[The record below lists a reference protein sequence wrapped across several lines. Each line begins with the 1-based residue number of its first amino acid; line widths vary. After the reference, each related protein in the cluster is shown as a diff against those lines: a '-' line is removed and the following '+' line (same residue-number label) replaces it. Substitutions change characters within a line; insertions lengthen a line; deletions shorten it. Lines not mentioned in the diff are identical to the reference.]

1 MNLIPDWKIV
11 ARKAWSVR
19 LMALASILSGC
30 EAVLPYAEFMLPRGS
45 FALLSFVIVT
55 LALLARF
62 VAQRDIQ
69 DASKEKDEG
78 MIQW

>member
-1 MNLIPDWKIV
+1 LNLIPDWKIV

-19 LMALASILSGC
+19 LMALASVLSGC

-45 FALLSFVIVT
+45 FAMLSFVIVT

>member
-19 LMALASILSGC
+19 FMALASILSGC

>member
-1 MNLIPDWKIV
+1 LNLIPDWKLI

-19 LMALASILSGC
+19 LMAIASILSGC

>member
-55 LALLARF
+55 LVLLARF

>member
-1 MNLIPDWKIV
+1 MMLLPNWKQI
-11 ARKAWSVR
+11 AKKAWSVR

-30 EAVLPYAEFMLPRGS
+30 EAILPYAEYVLPRGS

-62 VAQRDIQ
+62 VVQ
-69 DASKEKDEG
+69 KEIGDD
-78 MIQW
+78 

>member
-1 MNLIPDWKIV
+1 MNLIPNWSLI

-30 EAVLPYAEFMLPRGS
+30 EAILPYAEFMLPRGS

-55 LALLARF
+55 AALLARF
-62 VAQRDIQ
+62 VAQKGIS
-69 DASKEKDEG
+69 DAE
-78 MIQW
+78 

>member
-1 MNLIPDWKIV
+1 MNLIPDWRLV

-30 EAVLPYAEFMLPRGS
+30 EAVLPFAEFILPRGS

-55 LALLARF
+55 LALLSRF
-62 VAQRDIQ
+62 VAQKEIS
-69 DASKEKDEG
+69 DAE
-78 MIQW
+78 

>member
-1 MNLIPDWKIV
+1 MNLIPDWKLI

-19 LMALASILSGC
+19 LMAIASILSGC
-30 EAVLPYAEFMLPRGS
+30 EAVLPYAEFVLPRGS

-69 DASKEKDEG
+69 DASKEKDDG
-78 MIQW
+78 VI

>member
-78 MIQW
+78 VI

>member
-19 LMALASILSGC
+19 LMVLASILSGC

-78 MIQW
+78 VI

>member
-1 MNLIPDWKIV
+1 MNLIPDWKLI

-19 LMALASILSGC
+19 LMAIASILSGC

-78 MIQW
+78 VI

>member
-19 LMALASILSGC
+19 LMALASVLSGC

-45 FALLSFVIVT
+45 FAMLSFVIVT

>member
-19 LMALASILSGC
+19 LMVLASILSGC
-30 EAVLPYAEFMLPRGS
+30 EAVLPYAEFVLPRGS

>member
-1 MNLIPDWKIV
+1 
-11 ARKAWSVR
+11 
-19 LMALASILSGC
+19 MAIASILSGC
-30 EAVLPYAEFMLPRGS
+30 EAVLPYAEFVLPRGS

>member
-69 DASKEKDEG
+69 DARKEKDEG
-78 MIQW
+78 AI

>member
-30 EAVLPYAEFMLPRGS
+30 EAVLPYAEFILPRGS
-45 FALLSFVIVT
+45 FALLSFIVVS

-69 DASKEKDEG
+69 DAGKVEDEG
-78 MIQW
+78 KE

>member
-1 MNLIPDWKIV
+1 MNLIPNWKLI

-19 LMALASILSGC
+19 LMAIASILSGC
-30 EAVLPYAEFMLPRGS
+30 EAVLPYAEFVLPRGS

-78 MIQW
+78 VI

>member
-1 MNLIPDWKIV
+1 MNLIPDWKLI

-19 LMALASILSGC
+19 LMAIASILSGC

>member
-19 LMALASILSGC
+19 LMAIASVLSGC
-30 EAVLPYAEFMLPRGS
+30 EAVLPYAEFMLPRGL

-69 DASKEKDEG
+69 GDSKEKDEG

>member
-30 EAVLPYAEFMLPRGS
+30 EAVLPYAEFVLPRGS

>member
-1 MNLIPDWKIV
+1 LNLIPDWKLI

-19 LMALASILSGC
+19 LMAIASILSGC
-30 EAVLPYAEFMLPRGS
+30 EAVLPYAEFVLPRGS

>member
-1 MNLIPDWKIV
+1 MNLIPDWKLI

-19 LMALASILSGC
+19 LMAIASILSGC
-30 EAVLPYAEFMLPRGS
+30 EAVFPYAEFMLPRGS

-78 MIQW
+78 VI

>member
-1 MNLIPDWKIV
+1 
-11 ARKAWSVR
+11 
-19 LMALASILSGC
+19 MALASILSGC

>member
-19 LMALASILSGC
+19 LMAIASVLSGC

-69 DASKEKDEG
+69 GDSKEKDEG

>member
-1 MNLIPDWKIV
+1 MNLIPDWKLI

-19 LMALASILSGC
+19 LMAIASILSGC
-30 EAVLPYAEFMLPRGS
+30 EAVLPYAEFVLPRGS

-69 DASKEKDEG
+69 DASKE
-78 MIQW
+78 

>member
-1 MNLIPDWKIV
+1 LNLIPDWKIV

-30 EAVLPYAEFMLPRGS
+30 EAVLPYAEFVLPRGS

>member
-30 EAVLPYAEFMLPRGS
+30 EAVLPYAEFVLPRGS

-69 DASKEKDEG
+69 DASKVKDEG
-78 MIQW
+78 MTQ